1 MRVCS
6 VQSRVRTAE
15 TAWTCWL
22 TTSASVQPASLVVT
36 ANKTLMSVT
45 LSRVLMELAAMT
57 TSTRTSV
64 TVHLASAAYT
74 VISTTTTA
82 QPGDPTLPVLVY
94 EKLQYLQQYT
104 VSNIFFAT
112 EADEELTGDVITC

>member
-6 VQSRVRTAE
+6 VQSRVRTVE
-15 TAWTCWL
+15 TVWTCWL

-36 ANKTLMSVT
+36 ANKTLMSVP

-57 TSTRTSV
+57 TSTHMSV
-64 TVHLASAAYT
+64 TVHLASAVFA

-82 QPGDPTLPVLVY
+82 QPGEPTLPVLVY

-104 VSNIFFAT
+104 VSNIRFA
-112 EADEELTGDVITC
+112 EAEEDLVTL

>member
-6 VQSRVRTAE
+6 VQSRVRTVE

-22 TTSASVQPASLVVT
+22 TTSASVQPGSLVATV
-36 ANKTLMSVT
+36 NKTLMSVP

-64 TVHLASAAYT
+64 TVHLASAVFA

-82 QPGDPTLPVLVY
+82 QPGEPTLH
-94 EKLQYLQQYT
+94 
-104 VSNIFFAT
+104 
-112 EADEELTGDVITC
+112 LTCIGVR